1 MPRSGTGQMTR
12 LTGGRGGD
20 PTHSP
25 LPAPPPADSNPPT
38 STRMLQQPH
47 RLQRLRET
55 PVCPPGPLPTPPHH
69 RVTCRLV
76 SPLNLLRG
84 CLGSL
89 LHLPLPSAAA
99 ALLLHVVVGS
109 THAPGIGITAL
120 ARISWT
126 TSVFIQKKRGKK
138 ERSSNRS
145 MAVQRIRR
153 MRCVCAWI
161 FPLLVTAV
169 SAQR

>member
-1 MPRSGTGQMTR
+1 MTR

-25 LPAPPPADSNPPT
+25 PPPPPPPVFDPPT
-38 STRMLQQPH
+38 SPPRLKHPH
-47 RLQRLRET
+47 PPPRLREA
-55 PVCPPGPLPTPPHH
+55 PVCPPSPLPTPPHH